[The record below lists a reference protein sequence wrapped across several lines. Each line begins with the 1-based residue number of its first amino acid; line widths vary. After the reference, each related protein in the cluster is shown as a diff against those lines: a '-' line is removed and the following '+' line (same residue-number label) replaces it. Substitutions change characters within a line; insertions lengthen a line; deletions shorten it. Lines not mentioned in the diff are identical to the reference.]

1 MDKPMFTRL
10 LAAVLTAML
19 IFILTA
25 CGEKKP
31 AMQPSAGEALSL
43 SDTDYSD
50 MKNWLSF
57 GGDGSRDV
65 DVFAVYPT
73 IAQSM
78 DEADR
83 PYVRL
88 DSEMMR
94 KMAEVWMLEVDG
106 VIADTANIYAP
117 FYRQLN
123 GVELSSLTSDALE
136 SHTCATPRDDVFA
149 AFDHFLTNVNKGER
163 PFILYGRSQGAQLV
177 LELAT
182 TFLGNEKYAE
192 HNKNHIATYAIG
204 SSVTQNH
211 IDRNPNLKFCE
222 SGEDTGV
229 IISWNTTAPS
239 EVASEAYKN
248 FGTWKDGAYVI
259 NPLTWSTDETP
270 APATPF
276 AGMLPGQDGIS
287 PVSGSADA
295 AVDKERG
302 ILVVSTVDER
312 QFPARSDVLSRFH
325 SCDVLFFTDSIRQ
338 NVSDRIAAFCSG

>member
-1 MDKPMFTRL
+1 MRKRCVL
-10 LAAVLTAML
+10 LALVLTATL

-25 CGEKKP
+25 CGEKMP
-31 AMQPSAGEALSL
+31 EQHPSASDALTL

-50 MKNWLSF
+50 MNNWLSF
-57 GGDGSRDV
+57 GGDGGSNV

-73 IAQSM
+73 LTQSM
-78 DEADR
+78 DAAER

-94 KMAEVWMLEVDG
+94 KMGAVWMMEVDG
-106 VIADTANIYAP
+106 VIANAANIYAP

-123 GVELSSLTSDALE
+123 GAELSGLTSDALE
-136 SHTCATPRDDVFA
+136 SHTCATPRDDIFA
-149 AFDHFLTNVNKGER
+149 AFDYYLTNVNKGER

-182 TFLGNEKYAE
+182 TFLGNEKYTK

-204 SSVTQNH
+204 CSVTQSH
-211 IDRNPNLKFCE
+211 IDRNPNLKFSE
-222 SGEDTGV
+222 GGEDIGV

-248 FGTWKDGAYVI
+248 FGTWKEGAYVI
-259 NPLTWSTDETP
+259 NPLTWSTDEMP
-270 APATPF
+270 APAAAF
-276 AGMLPGQDGIS
+276 AGMLPGQDGIL

-295 AVDKERG
+295 TVDKERG
-302 ILVVSTVDER
+302 ILVVTTVDE
-312 QFPARSDVLSRFH
+312 QQYPARSDVVSRFH
-325 SCDVLFFTDSIRQ
+325 SCDVLFFTDSIRE
-338 NVSDRIAAFCSG
+338 NVGGRIATFIAGR